1 MTSSSHRRTQET
13 IKLDNVR
20 AAREAGLTYV
30 SDNSPGITRKK
41 SGSGFDYTDAHGR
54 TIRNRTTLGRIAH
67 LAIPPAWTQVW
78 ICPSERGHIQ
88 AVGRDARGRKQ
99 YRYHEKWRE
108 VRDEDKYGRMV
119 DFARA
124 LPKIRRA
131 IARDLRRKGLSREKV
146 LAAIVRFMEA
156 TLIRVGNDEYAKNNH
171 SFGLTTLQDR
181 HAKITRG
188 KVKLEFRGKS
198 GVEHEFEVND
208 PRLAYIAKKCQ
219 DLPGQELFQ
228 YVDAGGKVCDI
239 GSTDVNDYL
248 REISGSDFTA
258 KDFRTW
264 AGTVLA
270 AAALAEFKQFDS
282 QAQAKR
288 NIVQA
293 IESVAGKL
301 GNTRAVCR
309 KCYIHPEVLN
319 AYVDGSLI
327 ENLSRRAATLAS
339 PAAKLR
345 PDEAAVLALLRRRLA
360 AAKREA
366 AHRPKSLADA
376 LEKSLQLRHA
386 DKTTESSVHRRK
398 AS

>member
-1 MTSSSHRRTQET
+1 MSRRRNGNAT
-13 IKLDNVR
+13 IQLDNFR
-20 AAREAGLTYV
+20 AARDAGLTYV
-30 SDNSPGITRKK
+30 SDDSPGISRKRV
-41 SGSGFDYTDAHGR
+41 GSGFTYTDAHGR

-67 LAIPPAWTQVW
+67 LAIPPAWENVW

-108 VRDEDKYGRMV
+108 VRDENKYGRMI

-131 IARDLRRKGLSREKV
+131 VARDLRRKGLSREKV

-156 TLIRVGNDEYAKNNH
+156 TLIRVGNEEYAKNNH

-181 HAKITRG
+181 HAKISHG

-198 GVEHEFEVND
+198 GVEHELEVND
-208 PRLAYIAKKCQ
+208 ARLAAVAKKCQ

-228 YVDAGGKVCDI
+228 YIDASGKVCDV

-248 REISGSDFTA
+248 REISGGSDFTA

-270 AAALAEFKQFDS
+270 ATALAEFKQFDS

-309 KCYIHPEVLN
+309 KCYIHPEILN
-319 AYVDGSLI
+319 AYLDGSLV
-327 ENLSRRAATLAS
+327 ENLSRRAATLAT

-366 AHRPKSLADA
+366 AHRPKTLAQA
-376 LEKSLQLRHA
+376 LEKSLRLRHA
-386 DKTTESSVHRRK
+386 DNISESSASRRR

>member
-1 MTSSSHRRTQET
+1 MSNNAT

-20 AAREAGLTYV
+20 AARDAGLAYV

-41 SGSGFDYTDAHGR
+41 NGNGFTYLDAQGK
-54 TIRNRTTLGRIAH
+54 TIHNRTTLARIAH
-67 LAIPPAWTQVW
+67 LAIPPAWKDVW

-88 AVGRDARGRKQ
+88 AVGRDDRGRKQ
-99 YRYHEKWRE
+99 YRYHERWRE
-108 VRDEDKYGRMV
+108 VRDENKYGRMI
-119 DFARA
+119 DFGKA

-131 IARDLRRKGLSREKV
+131 VAHDLRRKGLPREKV

-181 HAKITRG
+181 HAKFSRG
-188 KVKLEFRGKS
+188 TVKLEFRGKS

-208 PRLAYIAKKCQ
+208 PHLAEIARRCQ

-228 YVDAGGKVCDI
+228 YVDEYGKACDI
-239 GSTDVNDYL
+239 GSADVNDYL
-248 REISGSDFTA
+248 REISGADFTA

-270 AAALAEFKQFDS
+270 AVALAELKTFDT
-282 QAQAKR
+282 QAQAKK

-293 IESVAGKL
+293 IEAVAGKL

-319 AYVDGSLI
+319 AYVDGSLLT
-327 ENLSRRAATLAS
+327 NLGKRAATLAKPS
-339 PAAKLR
+339 NKLS

-360 AAKREA
+360 AAEREA
-366 AHRPKSLADA
+366 AHRPKTLAQALKRSLA
-376 LEKSLQLRHA
+376 LRRA
-386 DKTTESSVHRRK
+386 DKTPGELVHRRK

>member
-1 MTSSSHRRTQET
+1 MSRHNGNGT
-13 IKLDNVR
+13 IKLDNLR
-20 AAREAGLTYV
+20 AARDAGLTYV
-30 SDNSPGITRKK
+30 SHDSPGISRKTA
-41 SGSGFDYTDAHGR
+41 GNGFVYSDAHGR

-67 LAIPPAWTQVW
+67 LAIPPAWTDVW
-78 ICPSERGHIQ
+78 ICPKARGHIQ

-108 VRDEDKYGRMV
+108 VRDENKYGRMI

-131 IARDLRRKGLSREKV
+131 VARDRRRKGLSREKV

-181 HAKITRG
+181 HAKIMRG

-208 PRLAYIAKKCQ
+208 PRLAAIAKKCQ

-228 YVDAGGKVCDI
+228 YVDPAGKVCDV
-239 GSTDVNDYL
+239 GSADVNDYL
-248 REISGSDFTA
+248 REISGGADFTA

-264 AGTVLA
+264 AGTVLTA
-270 AAALAEFKQFDS
+270 TALAEFKQFDS

-293 IESVAGKL
+293 IEVVAGKL

-319 AYVDGSLI
+319 AYVDGSLPDP
-327 ENLSRRAATLAS
+327 LGRRAATLGT
-339 PAAKLR
+339 PAARLR
-345 PDEAAVLALLRRRLA
+345 PRRGGGLGAAPATPGRRQTRDSSPSQNP
-360 AAKREA
+360 R
-366 AHRPKSLADA
+366 RSPG
-376 LEKSLQLRHA
+376 EKSSPPPCR
-386 DKTTESSVHRRK
+386 
-398 AS
+398 